1 MTDAPRPVT
10 PVSLVAAE
18 LTDLCRTLDDD
29 AVGAEA
35 AGRLRRVRDL
45 AAGLDP
51 YLDAMTTPPS
61 SALADLEERTRRHVW
76 SEGPLEQEMLSGH
89 LEGWFLR
96 FLVGMTGARD
106 VLEIGMFTGY
116 SALAMAEELPD
127 GGRVVACEVDETV
140 AGFARTCFA
149 ASPVGDRIDVRVG
162 PAADTL
168 ARAAR
173 AGESFDLVFV
183 DADKPG
189 YARYLDLLLT
199 TDLLRPGGLIVVD
212 NTLLQGEPY
221 CGATTPNG
229 RAIASFNEA
238 VAADPR
244 LEQVLIPLRDGV
256 TLIRRA
262 RVREQPS

>member
-1 MTDAPRPVT
+1 
-10 PVSLVAAE
+10 
-18 LTDLCRTLDDD
+18 
-29 AVGAEA
+29 
-35 AGRLRRVRDL
+35 
-45 AAGLDP
+45 
-51 YLDAMTTPPS
+51 MTTAPS
-61 SALADLEERTRRHVW
+61 AALADLETRTRGHVW
-76 SEGPLEQEMLSGH
+76 SDGPLEQEMLSGH

-96 FLVGMTGARD
+96 FLVGMTGAQD

-116 SALAMAEELPD
+116 SALAMAEEIPR
-127 GGRVVACEVDETV
+127 GGRVVACEVDEDV
-140 AGFARTCFA
+140 AAFARDRFS
-149 ASPVGDRIDVRVG
+149 ASPVGNRIDVRVG

-189 YARYLDLLLT
+189 YAQYLDLLLT
-199 TDLLRPGGLIVVD
+199 TDLLRPGGLVVVD
-212 NTLLQGEPY
+212 NTLMQGEPY

-229 RAIASFNEA
+229 RAIASFNQA

-262 RVREQPS
+262 RVRDEPS